1 MVEAELSLYDH
12 WVLPC
17 LLDLVMRNREITRYR
32 TEIVPRARGCVLEV
46 GVGSGLNLPF
56 YGAQVKHLYA
66 VDPSEQLLRLA
77 RKRAR
82 SVKFPVEFFA
92 RSGEE
97 IPLQDRS
104 MDTVLITFSLC
115 TIPDP
120 LAALREMRRVLKPG
134 GLLLFAEHGLA
145 SDVSVRRWQNRCNP
159 FWKRIAGGC
168 NLNRKM
174 DELVESARF
183 QIEDLTVQYAR
194 GPRPLSYIY
203 VGSARALQ
211 GAPDE

>member
-1 MVEAELSLYDH
+1 MSFYDH
-12 WVLPC
+12 WVLPS

-120 LAALREMRRVLKPG
+120 LAALREMHRVLKPG

-145 SDVSVRRWQNRCNP
+145 ADASVRRWQHRCNP
-159 FWKRIAGGC
+159 FWRRIAGGC

>member
-1 MVEAELSLYDH
+1 MSFYDH
-12 WVLPC
+12 WVLPS

-32 TEIVPRARGCVLEV
+32 SEIVPRARGCVLEV

-145 SDVSVRRWQNRCNP
+145 ADVSVRRWQNRCNP

>member
-1 MVEAELSLYDH
+1 MSFFDH
-12 WVLPC
+12 WVSPS

-32 TEIVPRARGCVLEV
+32 SEIVPRARGCVLEV

-56 YGAQVKHLYA
+56 YGAQVQHLYA

-82 SVKFPVEFFA
+82 SVNFPVEFFA

-97 IPLQDRS
+97 IPLRDRS
-104 MDTVLITFSLC
+104 MDTVLVTFSLC

-145 SDVSVRRWQNRCNP
+145 ADASVRRWQHRFNP
-159 FWKRIAGGC
+159 FWRRIAGGC

-183 QIEDLTVQYAR
+183 RIEDLAVQYAK

-203 VGSARALQ
+203 FGSARALQ
-211 GAPDE
+211 GDPDE